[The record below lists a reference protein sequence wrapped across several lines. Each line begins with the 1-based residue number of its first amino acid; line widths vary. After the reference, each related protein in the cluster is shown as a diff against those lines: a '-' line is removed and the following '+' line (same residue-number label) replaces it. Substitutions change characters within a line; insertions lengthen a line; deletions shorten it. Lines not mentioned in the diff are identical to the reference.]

1 MKQQNNQRLQTIL
14 LAAIA
19 TIFLFGA
26 FSSTFAQ
33 KKGAATEA
41 EVKAYFVKRNKD
53 STESMGW
60 KNPQVTFQKIQIAAP
75 VKYNFVDVGVQ
86 TCYPVKVNW
95 TYSYS
100 NYRSTRTV
108 SYTGDFYRFYRNEFG
123 DLVMG
128 EHGDFEDSKTKDE
141 PFDAGAAKP
150 TAEKTTPKAGKQTTD
165 KQPDAAA
172 QKDGELPAPDTSAMD
187 KWYEITK
194 YEYGDFTVEPKL
206 TFWFKPKVG
215 HYDRPSNIFKVAF
228 LDKDG
233 VEVTGFAHS
242 LSVDYYTEIGETGQA
257 MVKAPTEK
265 QMERVVSVKVI
276 RIKE

>member
-1 MKQQNNQRLQTIL
+1 
-14 LAAIA
+14 
-19 TIFLFGA
+19 
-26 FSSTFAQ
+26 
-33 KKGAATEA
+33 
-41 EVKAYFVKRNKD
+41 
-53 STESMGW
+53 MGW
-60 KNPQVTFQKIQIAAP
+60 TNPQVTFQKIQIAAP

-86 TCYPVKVNW
+86 TCYPVKVSW

-100 NYRSTRTV
+100 NYNSTRTG
-108 SYTGDFYRFYRNEFG
+108 SYTNDFYRFYRNEFG
-123 DLVMG
+123 DLTMG
-128 EHGDFEDSKTKDE
+128 EHGGFDDSKTTDK
-141 PFDAGAAKP
+141 PLNADAAETKP
-150 TAEKTTPKAGKQTTD
+150 ITGKTAPKAGKQTAE
-165 KQPDAAA
+165 KQAEKQTEAA
-172 QKDGELPAPDTSAMD
+172 KDGEYPAPDTSEMD

-215 HYDRPSNIFKVAF
+215 HYDRPTNIFKVAF

-265 QMERVVSVKVI
+265 QMERVVSVKVT
-276 RIKE
+276 RVKE

>member
-1 MKQQNNQRLQTIL
+1 MNKQNNQRRQSLL

-19 TIFLFGA
+19 TIFLLGA
-26 FSSTFAQ
+26 SVSMFAQ

-41 EVKAYFVKRNKD
+41 EVKAYFVKRTKD
-53 STESMGW
+53 NVESMGW

-75 VKYNFVDVGVQ
+75 VKYKFVDVGLQ
-86 TCYPVKVNW
+86 TSYPVKISW
-95 TYSYS
+95 TSSYDD
-100 NYRSTRTV
+100 YRSTYTV
-108 SYTGDFYRFYRNEFG
+108 TTVGDFYRFYRNEFG

-128 EHGDFEDSKTKDE
+128 EHGAYEDQKAVSKLLEAEDAETKTK
-141 PFDAGAAKP
+141 PV
-150 TAEKTTPKAGKQTTD
+150 EKNAPKAD
-165 KQPDAAA
+165 KQPANKNAVNN
-172 QKDGELPAPDTSAMD
+172 DGELPAPETSEMD

-206 TFWFKPKVG
+206 TLWFKPKVG
-215 HYDRPSNIFKVAF
+215 HYDRPTNIFKVAF

-242 LSVDYYTEIGETGQA
+242 LSVDYGTEIGETGQA

-265 QMERVVSVKVI
+265 QMEKVVSVKVT